1 MTQIQRVQTV
11 FGGSPPPPLSD
22 PVVLSRLDDL
32 CAALRNES
40 IDPDRL
46 SDEEF
51 RRLALLVWQSPHLTQ
66 LALGDVRGLA
76 SLIHE
81 GNLEERRTCA
91 DYGRI
96 LNLRIDSPSEEFDRQ
111 VHLIHSREL
120 LRLAWRHICDLA
132 EIDQLMQELSSLAD
146 HTVRVVVQHQLRETS
161 LQYGLPLTED
171 RAEAAMAVLAMGK
184 LGGRELNFSSDIDI
198 LFVYRG
204 EGKTTGGPS
213 GQIENPVFFEK
224 VATATCNQLTH
235 PTASGFLYRVDTRL
249 RPQGTRGPLVP
260 SLEAVETY
268 YHNWGEDWERQA
280 LLKIRPIAGD
290 QALGEAVLR
299 TLMPFTYRKYV
310 DEVEI
315 ADTLRAMREIRRR
328 MIQELPPDEQET
340 DLKTGKGGIR
350 DIEFIVQAVQMLY
363 GGQYPEVRLA
373 GTLQSLRRLHECGLL
388 HSRDYEILSEGYRF
402 LRRVEH
408 RLQIDQVRQIYRLP
422 SSPEARTDLALRL
435 GFNCEAEFNRKHQ
448 NIRSEVR
455 RIYTGIFGREEWE
468 DQTEGLLDLPHLS
481 PERRQMLIDHGLKDP
496 EHAHQHLLS
505 LADNVS
511 SPHLK
516 AKTKRLFKDLLP
528 RLLLYL
534 KDSPDPDMA
543 LNNMDQ
549 IIDRLGAKTTLYG
562 IMTENP
568 QLVELLVILTGGSR
582 YLSEILARDP
592 SLIEAL
598 GARDTLN
605 ESIHPDNL
613 HARLTTI
620 RKAYEASES
629 LLESLGRLKNSM
641 ELIIGTRYLLGIS
654 EARESGTDLAVLA
667 DFILQEVLRITGEEM
682 QSRYPD
688 FHERFAS
695 RFGIVAVGKFG
706 GHELNFASDLDLL
719 FLYDD
724 CEDTPEVSAS
734 EFFYRWASKI
744 SSFLHEPSPFGQLY
758 KCDTRLRPYGK
769 SGALCNSFSMFD
781 RYVRESAWVW
791 ERLALTRCRPIS
803 ASTEWCYQFFRTW
816 FASLFSRPFT
826 PDDCREVVRMRF
838 RIEQEKGDEKLKAG
852 PGGLVDVEFIAQTLR
867 LKHGRENPTILNSST
882 TAAIQAAGELGLFP
896 SDRARSL
903 CESYRYLRDIEN
915 RLQIVDRVSV
925 DRLPEDTESLDRLA
939 KRCFPPAAQR
949 RLTGEQLAL
958 EVESHTRRIREIFCE
973 FFGL

>member
-11 FGGSPPPPLSD
+11 FGGSPPAPLSD
-22 PVVLSRLDDL
+22 PVVLSRLEDL
-32 CAALRNES
+32 CAVLGNES
-40 IDPDRL
+40 IDPHRL

-51 RRLALLVWQSPHLTQ
+51 RRLTLLVWQSPHLTQ
-66 LALGDVRGLA
+66 MALGDIRGLA
-76 SLIHE
+76 SLLRE
-81 GNLEERRTCA
+81 GNLEQKRA
-91 DYGRI
+91 YSDYGKI
-96 LNLRIDSPSEEFDRQ
+96 LDLPIDSPSEEFDRELHI
-111 VHLIHSREL
+111 VHNREL

-132 EIDQLMQELSSLAD
+132 EIDELMRELSDLAD
-146 HTVRVVVQHQLRETS
+146 HTVRIVVQHQLQEALS
-161 LQYGLPLTED
+161 QYGLPL
-171 RAEAAMAVLAMGK
+171 AEGQIEASFAVLAMGK

-204 EGKTTGGPS
+204 DGKTAGGPS

-224 VATATCNQLTH
+224 VATATCDQLTR
-235 PTASGFLYRVDTRL
+235 PTASGFLYRVDIRL

-290 QALGEAVLR
+290 SALGEAVLR

-315 ADTLRAMREIRRR
+315 ADTLRSMREMRRR
-328 MIQELPPDEQET
+328 MIQELPPDEQES
-340 DLKTGKGGIR
+340 DLKTGRGGIR

-373 GTLQSLRRLHECGLL
+373 GTLQSLRRLYECGLL
-388 HSRDYEILSEGYRF
+388 HSRDYEILRDGYRF

-422 SSPEARTDLALRL
+422 ASPEARADLASRL
-435 GFNCEAEFNRKHQ
+435 GFSSDEEFNRKHQ

-455 RIYTGIFGREEWE
+455 RIYVGIFGREEWE
-468 DQTEGLLDLPHLS
+468 DQTEGLLDLPQLS
-481 PERRQMLIDHGLKDP
+481 AAHRQLLIDHGLKDP
-496 EHAHQHLLS
+496 DHAHQHLLS
-505 LADNVS
+505 LADNTS
-511 SPHLK
+511 NPHLK
-516 AKTKRLFKDLLP
+516 AKTKRLFKELLP

-568 QLVELLVILTGGSR
+568 QLVERMVILTGGSR

-598 GARDTLN
+598 GRTDTLN
-605 ESIHPDNL
+605 ESPHSDIL
-613 HARLTTI
+613 RTRLTTI
-620 RKAYEASES
+620 RKAYEARES
-629 LLESLGRLKNSM
+629 LHESLARLKNSM
-641 ELIIGTRYLLGIS
+641 ELEIGIRYLLGIS
-654 EARESGTDLAVLA
+654 EARESGSDLAVLA
-667 DFILQEVLRITGEEM
+667 GFILQEMVRITGEEM

-734 EFFYRWASKI
+734 EFFYRWASK
-744 SSFLHEPSPFGQLY
+744 
-758 KCDTRLRPYGK
+758 
-769 SGALCNSFSMFD
+769 
-781 RYVRESAWVW
+781 
-791 ERLALTRCRPIS
+791 
-803 ASTEWCYQFFRTW
+803 
-816 FASLFSRPFT
+816 
-826 PDDCREVVRMRF
+826 
-838 RIEQEKGDEKLKAG
+838 
-852 PGGLVDVEFIAQTLR
+852 
-867 LKHGRENPTILNSST
+867 
-882 TAAIQAAGELGLFP
+882 
-896 SDRARSL
+896 
-903 CESYRYLRDIEN
+903 
-915 RLQIVDRVSV
+915 
-925 DRLPEDTESLDRLA
+925 
-939 KRCFPPAAQR
+939 
-949 RLTGEQLAL
+949 
-958 EVESHTRRIREIFCE
+958 
-973 FFGL
+973 